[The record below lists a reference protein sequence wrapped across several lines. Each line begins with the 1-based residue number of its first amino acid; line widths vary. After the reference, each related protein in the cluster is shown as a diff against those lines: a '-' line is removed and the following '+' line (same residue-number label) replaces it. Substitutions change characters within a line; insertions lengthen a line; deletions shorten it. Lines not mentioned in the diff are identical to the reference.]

1 MRNTLSFNTKFGWIT
16 ATETKNKV
24 SSIKFG
30 KLKKRGHSSKIL
42 NKLRNSINSYFR
54 GKTQYIKTPMLIS
67 GNSLQKKIW
76 KELQKIKK
84 GNTKSY
90 GIIGKKLNISPRY
103 VGKVCGQNKHILAI
117 PCHRVIRSDGSLAGF
132 SAKGGINLKRRLI
145 QFEKDDKFK
154 KK

>member
-1 MRNTLSFNTKFGWIT
+1 MRNTISFNTKFGWIT

-24 SSIKFG
+24 TSIKFG

-42 NKLRNSINSYFR
+42 YKLRNSINSYFK

-67 GNSLQKKIW
+67 GNSYQKKIW